1 MKQCPYGQECHWPVL
16 EETLKNY
23 VLEQKKA
30 VLQVKVEHSVGG
42 SGALGST
49 STAVRPTSAILRP
62 AVSGTSIPAV
72 VPVAAAMSVLIAVPT
87 IEDGAAGRGAV
98 EIADMLCADGHRAIV
113 VSGGGRLEPGLA
125 SGAAKLVRLDMTS
138 RNPTMIARNAFV
150 LKDLI
155 LKNRCTV
162 VHALAR
168 GPAWSALLAARVT
181 GTPFVT
187 TWYNGFRDQNILK
200 RFYNGVMARGDRVI
214 AASDQLA
221 EAIAQRH
228 GLGPER
234 LVVIPSRV
242 DVANFDPARVATQ
255 RLVAT
260 RDAWGIGKE
269 LRIILVVG
277 RILRRKGHH
286 VVVKAARRLKDMG
299 LRDFAF
305 VFVGEDDGHSGYSGE
320 LWDLVQATNTAD
332 VIRFAGAPDDLPA
345 AFGTSV
351 AVVSSSIQLEGTRRS
366 LLRAMAMARPVI
378 ASDFAAGPELVLA
391 PPAVA
396 EDRMTGLRIPSG
408 RDDELAAAVVKLLSS
423 PEATLRA
430 IGRRGREH
438 AMTLC
443 AKAADPSQILSV
455 YAEIG
460 RHRSH

>member
-1 MKQCPYGQECHWPVL
+1 L
-16 EETLKNY
+16 D
-23 VLEQKKA
+23 A
-30 VLQVKVEHSVGG
+30 
-42 SGALGST
+42 
-49 STAVRPTSAILRP
+49 
-62 AVSGTSIPAV
+62 SIPAV

-98 EIADMLCADGHRAIV
+98 EIADMLCAEGHRAIV
-113 VSGGGRLEPGLA
+113 VSGGGRLEQGLA
-125 SGAAKLVRLDMTS
+125 SGAAKMVRLDMAS
-138 RNPTMIARNAFV
+138 RNPAVIARNAFV

-155 LKNRCTV
+155 LENRCTV

-187 TWYNGFRDQNILK
+187 TWYNGFRDQNIFK
-200 RFYNGVMARGDRVI
+200 HYYNGVMARGDRII
-214 AASDQLA
+214 AASEQLA
-221 EAIAQRH
+221 EAVAQRH
-228 GLGPER
+228 QIGPER
-234 LVVIPSRV
+234 IVVIPARV
-242 DVANFDPARVATQ
+242 DVANFNPARVTSQ
-255 RLVAT
+255 RLNAA
-260 RDAWGIGKE
+260 RNEWGIEKDV
-269 LRIILVVG
+269 RIILVVG

-286 VVVKAARRLKDMG
+286 VVVRAARRLKDMG

-320 LWDLVQATNTAD
+320 LWDLVQATNTGD
-332 VIRFAGAPDDLPA
+332 VIRFAGAPDDQPA
-345 AFGTSV
+345 AYGAAV
-351 AVVSSSIQLEGTRRS
+351 AVVSSSIQLEGTPRS

-378 ASDFAAGPELVLA
+378 ASDLAAGPELVLA

-408 RDDELAAAVVKLLSS
+408 RDDELAAAVIKLLSA
-423 PEATLRA
+423 PDAALRA

-443 AKAADPSQILSV
+443 TKAGDPRQILAV

-460 RHRSH
+460 RRRSY